1 MMGSRYCDDLFDA
14 TEIGSSVG
22 RFEPGQ
28 KSNHGS
34 RADRHMSPDF
44 DVALTE
50 FPGDDTDSLS
60 ARGVHNP
67 QKIIG
72 QPRTEFG
79 VDATD
84 ERGTGGRS
92 PPAWGVV
99 GRVVPGRRSC

>member
-1 MMGSRYCDDLFDA
+1 MMGGRYGDDLLDA

-22 RFEPGQ
+22 GFEPGQ
-28 KSNHGS
+28 KSSQGS
-34 RADRHMSPDF
+34 RADRHMSSDF

-72 QPRTEFG
+72 QPRTELG
-79 VDATD
+79 VYATD
-84 ERGTGGRS
+84 ERGTGG
-92 PPAWGVV
+92 
-99 GRVVPGRRSC
+99 